1 MTDSTVAEEFTTDG
15 GFTAEDDGLHPV
27 SDNFY
32 ETETFW
38 FSFFVPERNIGAW
51 VYVSVRANAGTTGGG
66 LWLWDHTGSEPWNV
80 PFFEGFSHLK
90 PPKFEDGVLTS
101 PTGATITVVQ
111 PGMEYAVRYDD
122 RERITAD
129 LHFVGLER
137 PVPLRSGSPP
147 YPSASHYD
155 QTGRVTGTV
164 VLDGERIDV
173 DCYAMRDRSWGP
185 RTERGY
191 RRVGYTWLV
200 DPQLSLLTYSAPTDV
215 SDDIHSGYVR
225 RGEDIVAVRGGH
237 RKAGRDPERG
247 WIESLDLTAVD
258 ENGAE
263 ITVSG
268 RARSRL
274 ILPGSTNI
282 CINTLLEFDVDG
294 RIVYGEDQ
302 DVWPIKEFRKAV
314 RPD

>member
-1 MTDSTVAEEFTTDG
+1 MSVFG
-15 GFTAEDDGLHPV
+15 PEDDGLHAV
-27 SDNFY
+27 SGNFY

-51 VYVSVRANAGTTGGG
+51 VYVSVRQNAGTTGGG
-66 LWLWDHTGSEPWNV
+66 LWMWDDTGTAPWEV

-90 PPKFEDGVLTS
+90 PAKYENGVLVS
-101 PTGATITVVQ
+101 PTGATITVIE
-111 PGMEYAVRYDD
+111 PGMRYRIGYDD
-122 RERITAD
+122 RDRIVAD
-129 LHFVGLER
+129 LYFEGAER

-155 QTGRVTGTV
+155 QTGHVTGTV
-164 VLDGERIDV
+164 VLDGERIAV

-191 RRVGYTWLV
+191 RRVGYTWLA
-200 DPQLSLLTYSAPTDV
+200 DSEIGLLTYSAPTDD

-225 RGEDIVAVRGGH
+225 RGDRVVAVRGGH
-237 RKAGRDPERG
+237 RKAGRDPDRG
-247 WIESLDLTAVD
+247 WIDTLDLTAVD
-258 ENGAE
+258 ERGEE
-263 ITVSG
+263 IAVSG

-282 CINTLLEFDVDG
+282 CINTLLEFDVAG

-302 DVWPIKEFRKAV
+302 DVWPVKEFRAAV
-314 RPD
+314 RREGGA